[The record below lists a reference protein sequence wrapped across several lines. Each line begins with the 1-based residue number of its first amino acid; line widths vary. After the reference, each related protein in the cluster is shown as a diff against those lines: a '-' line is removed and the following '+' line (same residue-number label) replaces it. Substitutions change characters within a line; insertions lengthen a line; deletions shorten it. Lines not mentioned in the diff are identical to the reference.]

1 MPAPTPSLAD
11 IVTHTPFWVWGVLL
25 LVLFLG
31 LQRTQDRTVSL
42 PRLLFFPVVLGLYAM
57 SGLASATIEMLPA
70 VIVGAVAGGVGGW
83 LLEPQGATRRL
94 PDGRIFV
101 RGEWIS
107 LIQVLVIFG
116 VRYTTGVI
124 AATAPALAVD
134 PSYRMVTLSV
144 TAALTGLLLGRTVA
158 RLRAYANTPSPAV

>member
-83 LLEPQGATRRL
+83 LLEPRAQR
-94 PDGRIFV
+94 
-101 RGEWIS
+101 
-107 LIQVLVIFG
+107 
-116 VRYTTGVI
+116 
-124 AATAPALAVD
+124 AAFP
-134 PSYRMVTLSV
+134 
-144 TAALTGLLLGRTVA
+144 TVA
-158 RLRAYANTPSPAV
+158 SSCVASGSR